1 MFRNRTQFNR
11 IIDALTP
18 RASTQRIKS
27 LQRLDLVERRVI
39 SKSPTRENSQFRRQ
53 RYGFVLC
60 IYLWLIYSVLC
71 ILLLSIF
78 FSDRHVVLHILS
90 LYLITTILLI
100 PYQLLYYTKYIIIYE
115 EIKCYRN
122 EDGCRK
128 PIRTKQTPPA

>member
-1 MFRNRTQFNR
+1 LILREMFRNRTQFNR

-78 FSDRHVVLHILS
+78 FSDRHVVLHVLS
-90 LYLITTILLI
+90 LYLVVALLSEDQTIFIRWKSAILLI
-100 PYQLLYYTKYIIIYE
+100 PCMV
-115 EIKCYRN
+115 IKL
-122 EDGCRK
+122 
-128 PIRTKQTPPA
+128 